1 MALTDID
8 LANIDTKPFFKSQ
21 VQHLLNILYTVYP
34 DISVYLY
41 IQNIQNGTTGFE
53 LQSLP
58 TNKAHLFDTIPADVP
73 AIVDML
79 AAKELGSSF
88 ILNQENA
95 AMFSTEPD
103 EWAEFSII
111 SPLGESENLSG
122 FLLTIFPKELS
133 RQSINLDVFDEVAAS
148 VAANSITSNLL
159 ENYKNRSDQ
168 LSVML
173 EVNTH
178 LNVAATKTDFLY
190 EITRFGKYFL
200 QFDRAVLVLHPENT
214 PEYFMVDSIEGD
226 EQGLQQGMSYPV
238 HNSLVSKAIITGHHF
253 VYKESNKPDPDGIYR
268 TGDYEEYP
276 YKQVIGFPLV
286 KVKNGPGVLVL
297 ESSREYPVKQSE
309 LAIFEMI
316 SQSLGAALTRFSLY
330 ERLNNYA
337 TIDTLTHLYNI
348 RALKQRFE
356 EELARAGRYQN
367 SLVVLFLDLDKF
379 KLVNDTHG
387 HLVGDF
393 VLKEISKII
402 RESIRT
408 SDIPGRYGG
417 EEFVVIMVNADAAA
431 CMASAKRICAAIRE
445 HHFEMNETV
454 IDNRISI
461 GLSEF
466 PRDGESMQNLI
477 QSADAAMYT
486 AKRRGGDQVVK
497 YEKGM
502 VPKSR
507 D

>member
-1 MALTDID
+1 MTLTDID
-8 LANIDTKPFFKSQ
+8 LANIDEKPFFKSQ
-21 VQHLLNILYTVYP
+21 IRHLLNILYRVYP
-34 DISVYLY
+34 DANVYLY
-41 IQNIQNGTTGFE
+41 LKNDGLEFD
-53 LQSLP
+53 LQDLP
-58 TNKAHLFDTIPADVP
+58 TNKDHLFESIPADVP
-73 AIVDML
+73 AIMEMTVT
-79 AAKELGSSF
+79 KEFESKF
-88 ILNQENA
+88 IHNQENA
-95 AMFSTEPD
+95 AMFSTEPAD
-103 EWAEFSII
+103 WAEYSVL
-111 SPLGESENLSG
+111 SPLGESGSVIG
-122 FLLTIFPKELS
+122 FMLTIFPPEFDDREL
-133 RQSINLDVFDEVAAS
+133 INLEIFNEVAAS
-148 VAANSITSNLL
+148 LSANSVTSNLL
-159 ENYKNRSDQ
+159 KSYKDRSDH

-178 LNVAATKTDFLY
+178 LNVAATKTDFLF

-214 PEYFMVDSIEGD
+214 PEYFTIDSIEGD
-226 EQGLQQGMSYPV
+226 ETGLQQGMSYPV
-238 HNSLVSKAIITGHHF
+238 YNSLVSHTILTGHHF
-253 VYKESNKPDPDGIYR
+253 IYKQSSKEVPEGIYR
-268 TGDYEEYP
+268 TGDFQEYP

-286 KVKNGPGVLVL
+286 KAKNGPGVLVL
-297 ESSREYPVKQSE
+297 ESSKEYPVKQSE
-309 LAIFEMI
+309 MGIFEMI

-356 EELARAGRYQN
+356 EELARAARYQN

-379 KLVNDTHG
+379 KLVNDTYG

-393 VLKEISKII
+393 VLKEISQII
-402 RESIRT
+402 RDSIRT

-431 CMASAKRICAAIRE
+431 CMASAKRICSAVRE
-445 HHFEMNETV
+445 HQFEMNETN
-454 IDNRISI
+454 IENRISI

-466 PRDGESMQNLI
+466 PRDGESMQDLI

-502 VPKSR
+502 VPKLR
-507 D
+507 A

>member
-1 MALTDID
+1 MTLTDID
-8 LANIDTKPFFKSQ
+8 LVNIDTKPFFKSQ

-34 DISVYLY
+34 DVSIYFFVRNEDQS
-41 IQNIQNGTTGFE
+41 FS
-53 LQSLP
+53 LQQDP
-58 TNKAHLFDTIPADVP
+58 KNRTHLFETIPSDVP
-73 AIVDML
+73 AIVDL
-79 AAKELGSSF
+79 FSSNSLKSSF

-95 AMFSTEPD
+95 AMFSIEPE
-103 EWAEFSII
+103 EWADYSVI
-111 SPLGESENLSG
+111 SPMGEADKIAG
-122 FLLTIFPKELS
+122 FLLTLFPKAISRELV
-133 RQSINLDVFDEVAAS
+133 NLNVFNQVAKNVS
-148 VAANSITSNLL
+148 ANSITSNLL
-159 ENYKNRSDQ
+159 ESYKNRSDH

-178 LNVAATKTDFLY
+178 LNVAATKTDFLF

-200 QFDRAVLVLHPENT
+200 QFDRAVLVLHPEDT
-214 PEYFMVDSIEGD
+214 PEYFMIDSIEGD
-226 EQGLQQGMSYPV
+226 EKGLQQGMSYPV
-238 HNSLVSKAIITGHHF
+238 YNSLVSKAIVTGHHF
-253 VYKESNKPDPDGIYR
+253 SYKKSHKQVPEGIYR

-276 YKQVIGFPLV
+276 YDQVIGFPLV

-297 ESSREYPVKQSE
+297 ESVGENSVKQSE
-309 LAIFEMI
+309 MAIFEMI

-379 KLVNDTHG
+379 KLVNDTYG
-387 HLVGDF
+387 HLTGDF
-393 VLKEISKII
+393 VLREISQII
-402 RESIRT
+402 RDSIRT

-431 CMASAKRICAAIRE
+431 CMASAKRICAAVRE
-445 HHFEMNETV
+445 HHFEMNEMHIENKV
-454 IDNRISI
+454 SI

-466 PRDGESMQNLI
+466 PRDGETMQDLI

-507 D
+507 V

>member
-1 MALTDID
+1 MVLTDID
-8 LANIDTKPFFKSQ
+8 LSNIDAMPFFKSQ
-21 VQHLLNILYTVYP
+21 TRNLLKILYTVYP
-34 DISVYLY
+34 EIHVYLY
-41 IQNIQNGTTGFE
+41 VKNQSNEFQLQDLPDNG
-53 LQSLP
+53 SY
-58 TNKAHLFDTIPADVP
+58 LFDTIPIDVP
-73 AIVDML
+73 AILEMTSE
-79 AAKELGSSF
+79 KQTESSF
-88 ILNQENA
+88 ILNSENA
-95 AMFSTEPD
+95 AIFSTEPD
-103 EWAEFSII
+103 NWGEYSVL
-111 SPLGESENLSG
+111 SPLAGPEDIVG
-122 FLLTIFPKELS
+122 FLLTILPKEISSTDIKL
-133 RQSINLDVFDEVAAS
+133 NLFTEVAAS
-148 VAANSITSNLL
+148 IATNSITSNLL
-159 ENYKNRSDQ
+159 ESYKDRSDH

-190 EITRFGKYFL
+190 EITRFGKYFI
-200 QFDRAVLVLHPENT
+200 QFERAVLVLHPENT
-214 PEYFMVDSIEGD
+214 PEYFIIDSIEGD
-226 EQGLQQGMSYPV
+226 ETGLTQGMSYPV
-238 HNSLVSKAIITGHHF
+238 NNSLVSKTIISGQSFIFKKSKQQDH
-253 VYKESNKPDPDGIYR
+253 EGIYR
-268 TGDYEEYP
+268 TSDHQDYP
-276 YKQVIGFPLV
+276 YDQVIGFPLV

-297 ESSREYPVKQSE
+297 ETSTEIPVQQSE

-379 KLVNDTHG
+379 KQVNDTHG

-393 VLKEISKII
+393 VLREVSQII
-402 RESIRT
+402 RDSIRT

-417 EEFVVIMVNADAAA
+417 EEFVVIMVNTDAAA
-431 CMASAKRICAAIRE
+431 CMASAKRICAAVRE
-445 HHFEMNETV
+445 HQFEMNEV
-454 IDNRISI
+454 EIENRISI

-466 PRDGESMQNLI
+466 PRDGETMQDLI

-497 YEKGM
+497 FEKGM
-502 VPKSR
+502 VPKSQA
-507 D
+507 

>member
-1 MALTDID
+1 M
-8 LANIDTKPFFKSQ
+8 ANIDSKPFFKSQ
-21 VQHLLNILYTVYP
+21 VQHLLNILYTIYP
-34 DISVYLY
+34 EISVYLY
-41 IQNIQNGTTGFE
+41 VGNGEHGFE
-53 LQSLP
+53 LQNLP
-58 TNKAHLFDTIPADVP
+58 TNETHLFDIIPSDVP

-79 AAKELGSSF
+79 SAQAVESSF
-88 ILNQENA
+88 IQNQANS

-103 EWAEFSII
+103 DWAEFSVI
-111 SPLGESENLSG
+111 SPMGEPAKLLG

-133 RQSINLDVFDEVAAS
+133 RETVSLTVFNDVAAS

-159 ENYKNRSDQ
+159 DSYKDRSDH

-178 LNVAATKTDFLY
+178 LNVAATKTDFLF
-190 EITRFGKYFL
+190 EITRFGKYFI

-214 PEYFMVDSIEGD
+214 PEYFLIDSIEGD
-226 EQGLQQGMSYPV
+226 EKDLQQGMSYPV
-238 HNSLVSKAIITGHHF
+238 YNSLVSKVIISGHHF
-253 VYKESNKPDPDGIYR
+253 IYKKSNKTESEGIYR
-268 TGDYEEYP
+268 TGDYEDYP
-276 YKQVIGFPLV
+276 YDQVIGFPLV

-337 TIDTLTHLYNI
+337 TIDTLTHLYNL

-379 KLVNDTHG
+379 KLVNDTYG

-393 VLKEISKII
+393 VLKEISQII
-402 RESIRT
+402 RDSIRT

-431 CMASAKRICAAIRE
+431 CMASAKRICAAVRE
-445 HHFEMNETV
+445 HPFEVNEMS
-454 IDNRISI
+454 IDNKISI

-466 PRDGESMQNLI
+466 PRDGETMQDLI

-507 D
+507 A

>member
-8 LANIDTKPFFKSQ
+8 LANIDTKTFFKTQ
-21 VQHLLNILYTVYP
+21 LQHLINILNTVYP
-34 DISVYLY
+34 DIHVYVYL
-41 IQNIQNGTTGFE
+41 NGSNGTFD
-53 LQSLP
+53 LQDFP
-58 TNKAHLFDTIPADVP
+58 PNKGHLFETIPADVP
-73 AIVDML
+73 AISEML
-79 AAKELGSSF
+79 SAEELRSTRIG
-88 ILNQENA
+88 NPENA
-95 AMFSTEPD
+95 AMFSQEPKD
-103 EWAEFSII
+103 WSGFSVL
-111 SPLGESENLSG
+111 SPLGQPGKIRGFMVSIVPNTIDEN
-122 FLLTIFPKELS
+122 EV
-133 RQSINLDVFDEVAAS
+133 NLEFFDEVAGTIAG
-148 VAANSITSNLL
+148 NSATSELL
-159 ENYKNRSDQ
+159 DKYKDRSDH

-190 EITRFGKYFL
+190 EITRFGKYFIH
-200 QFDRAVLVLHPENT
+200 FDRAVLVLHPENT
-214 PEYFMVDSIEGD
+214 PEYFMIDSIEGD
-226 EQGLQQGMSYPV
+226 ETGLQQGMSYPV
-238 HNSLVSKAIITGHHF
+238 FNSLVSKAIISGQHF
-253 VYKESNKPDPDGIYR
+253 IYDRDQETNVDGIYK
-268 TGDYEEYP
+268 TGDHEDYP
-276 YKQVIGFPLV
+276 YAQVIGFPLI
-286 KVKNGPGVLVL
+286 KIKNGPGVLVL
-297 ESSREYPVKQSE
+297 ESSRKVSLRQGD

-348 RALKQRFE
+348 RALKQRFQ

-379 KLVNDTHG
+379 KAVNDTHG

-393 VLKEISKII
+393 VLKEVSQII
-402 RESIRT
+402 KDSIRT

-417 EEFVVIMVNADAAA
+417 EEFVVIMVNAGAAA
-431 CMASAKRICAAIRE
+431 CMASAQRICAAVRE
-445 HHFEMNETV
+445 HSFEMNEV
-454 IDNRISI
+454 NIDNRISI

-466 PRDGESMQNLI
+466 PRDGETMEDLI

-502 VPKSR
+502 VPKSKA
-507 D
+507 

>member
-8 LANIDTKPFFKSQ
+8 LANIDAKPFFKSQ
-21 VQHLLNILYTVYP
+21 ISHLLNILLRVYP
-34 DISVYLY
+34 DAYVYLFVK
-41 IQNIQNGTTGFE
+41 NDGSEFD
-53 LQSLP
+53 LQDLP
-58 TNKAHLFDTIPADVP
+58 NNKAHLFESIPSDVP
-73 AIVDML
+73 AIMEMT
-79 AAKELGSSF
+79 ASMEIKSKF
-88 ILNQENA
+88 IKSQENA
-95 AMFSTEPD
+95 AMFSTEPGD
-103 EWAEFSII
+103 WAEYSVL
-111 SPLGESENLSG
+111 SPLGESASIDG
-122 FLLTIFPKELS
+122 FLFTIFPAEFD
-133 RQSINLDVFDEVAAS
+133 RDTINLEVFDEVAAS
-148 VAANSITSNLL
+148 ISGNSITSNLL
-159 ENYKNRSDQ
+159 DSYKDRSDH
-168 LSVML
+168 LSIML

-178 LNVAATKTDFLY
+178 LNVAATKTDFLF

-200 QFDRAVLVLHPENT
+200 HFDRAVLVLHPENT
-214 PEYFMVDSIEGD
+214 PEYFMIDSIEGD
-226 EQGLQQGMSYPV
+226 ETGLQQGMSYPV
-238 HNSLVSKAIITGHHF
+238 HNSLVSKTILTGHHF
-253 VYKESNKPDPDGIYR
+253 IYKDSNKDDPEGIYR
-268 TGDYEEYP
+268 TGDFQDYP

-286 KVKNGPGVLVL
+286 KIKNGPGVLVL
-297 ESSREYPVKQSE
+297 ESSKEYPAKQSE
-309 LAIFEMI
+309 MGIFEMI

-348 RALKQRFE
+348 RALNQRFE

-379 KLVNDTHG
+379 KLVNDTYG

-393 VLKEISKII
+393 VLKEISQII
-402 RESIRT
+402 RDSIRT

-431 CMASAKRICAAIRE
+431 CMASAKRICAAVRE
-445 HHFEMNETV
+445 HQFEMNET
-454 IDNRISI
+454 IIENRISI

-466 PRDGESMQNLI
+466 PRDGETMQDLI

-507 D
+507 A

>member
-8 LANIDTKPFFKSQ
+8 LANMDTQPFFKSQ
-21 VQHLLNILYTVYP
+21 IHHLFNILYTLYP
-34 DISVYLY
+34 DVNVYFY
-41 IQNIQNGTTGFE
+41 TKINSQGFD
-53 LQSLP
+53 LQQIP
-58 TNKAHLFDTIPADVP
+58 ANKAHLFDTIPADVP
-73 AIVDML
+73 AIMEMTS
-79 AAKELGSSF
+79 AKEIKSKF
-88 ILNQENA
+88 IKNQENA
-95 AMFSTEPD
+95 AMFSTEPA
-103 EWAEFSII
+103 EWAAYSVL
-111 SPLGESENLSG
+111 SPLGESGGIVG
-122 FLLTIFPKELS
+122 FLLSIFPKEFD
-133 RQSINLDVFDEVAAS
+133 RDMINLEVFDEVAAS
-148 VAANSITSNLL
+148 ITVNSLTSSLL
-159 ENYKNRSDQ
+159 ESYKERSDH

-190 EITRFGKYFL
+190 EISRFGKYFI

-214 PEYFMVDSIEGD
+214 PEYFMIDSIEGD
-226 EQGLQQGMSYPV
+226 ETGLQQGMSYPV
-238 HNSLVSKAIITGHHF
+238 YNSLVSKTILTGHHF
-253 VYKESNKPDPDGIYR
+253 IYKKSNKPEPDGIYR
-268 TGDYEEYP
+268 TGDFQEYP
-276 YKQVIGFPLV
+276 YSQVIGFPLA

-297 ESSREYPVKQSE
+297 ESSKEYPIKQSE
-309 LAIFEMI
+309 LGIFEMI

-379 KLVNDTHG
+379 KLVNDTYG

-393 VLKEISKII
+393 VLKEISQII
-402 RESIRT
+402 RETIRT

-417 EEFVVIMVNADAAA
+417 EEFVVIMVNADAEA
-431 CMASAKRICAAIRE
+431 CMASAKRICTAVRE
-445 HHFEMNETV
+445 HQFEMNETN
-454 IDNRISI
+454 IENRISI

-466 PRDGESMQNLI
+466 PRDGESMQDLI

-507 D
+507 A

>member
-8 LANIDTKPFFKSQ
+8 LANMDTQPFFNSQ
-21 VQHLLNILYTVYP
+21 IRHLLNILYIVYP
-34 DISVYLY
+34 DVNVYFY
-41 IQNIQNGTTGFE
+41 IKNNSEGFD
-53 LQSLP
+53 LQEMP
-58 TNKAHLFDTIPADVP
+58 TNKAHLFESIPSVVP
-73 AIVDML
+73 AML
-79 AAKELGSSF
+79 EMASAKEIKSKYIS
-88 ILNQENA
+88 NQENA
-95 AMFSTEPD
+95 AMFSTEPAD
-103 EWAEFSII
+103 WADYSVL
-111 SPLGESENLSG
+111 SPLGEPGGIEG
-122 FLLTIFPKELS
+122 FLLSIFPKEFD
-133 RQSINLDVFDEVAAS
+133 RDSINLEIFDEVA
-148 VAANSITSNLL
+148 NSIAVNSVTSNLL
-159 ENYKNRSDQ
+159 ESYKDRSDH

-190 EITRFGKYFL
+190 EISRFGKYFI

-214 PEYFMVDSIEGD
+214 PEYFTIDSIEGD
-226 EQGLQQGMSYPV
+226 ETGLQQGMSYPV
-238 HNSLVSKAIITGHHF
+238 YNSLVSKSILTGHHF
-253 VYKESNKPDPDGIYR
+253 SYKKSNKSDPEGIYR
-268 TGDYEEYP
+268 TGDFQEYP
-276 YKQVIGFPLV
+276 YSQVIGFPLA

-297 ESSREYPVKQSE
+297 ESSREYHIKQSE

-356 EELARAGRYQN
+356 EELARAARYQN

-379 KLVNDTHG
+379 KLVNDTYG

-393 VLKEISKII
+393 VLKEISQII
-402 RESIRT
+402 RETIRT

-417 EEFVVIMVNADAAA
+417 EEFVVIMVNADAEA
-431 CMASAKRICAAIRE
+431 CMASAKRICTAVRE
-445 HHFEMNETV
+445 HQFEMNETN
-454 IDNRISI
+454 IENRISI

-466 PRDGESMQNLI
+466 PRDGESMQDLI

-507 D
+507 A

>member
-8 LANIDTKPFFKSQ
+8 LANIDATPFFNSQ
-21 VQHLLNILYTVYP
+21 IGHLLHILYRVYE
-34 DISVYLY
+34 DANVYLY
-41 IQNIQNGTTGFE
+41 MKRQGLEFE
-53 LQSLP
+53 LQELP
-58 TNKAHLFDTIPADVP
+58 TNKDHLFDSIPSDIPAILEMTS
-73 AIVDML
+73 ANEI
-79 AAKELGSSF
+79 KSKF

-95 AMFSTEPD
+95 AMFSIEPAD
-103 EWAEFSII
+103 LAEYSVL
-111 SPLGESENLSG
+111 SPLGESGSIDG
-122 FLLTIFPKELS
+122 FLLTIFPAAID
-133 RQSINLDVFDEVAAS
+133 RGMINLDIFDDVAAS
-148 VAANSITSNLL
+148 ITANSVTSNLL
-159 ENYKNRSDQ
+159 KSYKERSDH
-168 LSVML
+168 LSIML

-200 QFDRAVLVLHPENT
+200 HFDRAVLVLHPENT
-214 PEYFMVDSIEGD
+214 PEYFMIDSIEGD
-226 EQGLQQGMSYPV
+226 ETGLQQGMSYPV
-238 HNSLVSKAIITGHHF
+238 YNSLVSKTILTGHHF
-253 VYKESNKPDPDGIYR
+253 IYKQSNKVAPEGIYR
-268 TGDYEEYP
+268 TGDFQEYP
-276 YKQVIGFPLV
+276 YHQVIGFPLI
-286 KVKNGPGVLVL
+286 KVKNGPGALVL
-297 ESSREYPVKQSE
+297 ESSKEYPVKQSE
-309 LAIFEMI
+309 MAIFEMI

-379 KLVNDTHG
+379 KLVNDTFG

-393 VLKEISKII
+393 VLKEISQII
-402 RESIRT
+402 RDSIRT

-417 EEFVVIMVNADAAA
+417 EEFVIIMVNADAAA
-431 CMASAKRICAAIRE
+431 CMASAKRICAAVRE
-445 HHFEMNETV
+445 HKFEMNETN
-454 IDNRISI
+454 IENRVSI

-466 PRDGESMQNLI
+466 PRDGETMQDLI

-507 D
+507 A

>member
-8 LANIDTKPFFKSQ
+8 LANIDTMPFFKSQ
-21 VQHLLNILYTVYP
+21 VRNLLNILYTVYA
-34 DISVYLY
+34 DCHVYLY
-41 IQNIQNGTTGFE
+41 VQKEGGEFG
-53 LQSLP
+53 LQDLP
-58 TNKAHLFDTIPADVP
+58 TNNSHLFDTIPSNVP
-73 AIVDML
+73 AIMDMTL
-79 AAKELGSSF
+79 AKDVSSLC
-88 ILNQENA
+88 ILNRENA

-103 EWAEFSII
+103 DWGEYSVL
-111 SPLGESENLSG
+111 SPLGEPEKIVG
-122 FLLTIFPKELS
+122 FLLTIFPKGFAKED
-133 RQSINLDVFDEVAAS
+133 INLDLFSEVAAS
-148 VAANSITSNLL
+148 VAANSVTMNLL
-159 ENYKNRSDQ
+159 ESYKDRSDQ

-190 EITRFGKYFL
+190 EITRFGKYFI

-214 PEYFMVDSIEGD
+214 PEYFTIDSVEGD
-226 EQGLQQGMSYPV
+226 EVGLAQGMSYPV
-238 HNSLVSKAIITGHHF
+238 HNSLISKTIISGHHF
-253 VYKESNKPDPDGIYR
+253 IYRKSQKPDPEGIYR
-268 TGDYEEYP
+268 TGDHQGYTYD
-276 YKQVIGFPLV
+276 QVIGFPLV

-297 ESSREYPVKQSE
+297 ESSRELPIKPSE
-309 LAIFEMI
+309 LAIFKMI

-393 VLKEISKII
+393 VLREISQII
-402 RESIRT
+402 RDSIRT

-431 CMASAKRICAAIRE
+431 CMASAKRICAAVRD
-445 HHFEMNETV
+445 HQFEMNEV
-454 IDNRISI
+454 NIDNRISI

-466 PRDGESMQNLI
+466 PRDGETMQDLI

-502 VPKSR
+502 VPKSQA
-507 D
+507 

>member
-8 LANIDTKPFFKSQ
+8 LVNLDTQPFFKSQ
-21 VQHLLNILYTVYP
+21 VQHLLDILYSIYP
-34 DISVYLY
+34 DIDVY
-41 IQNIQNGTTGFE
+41 IFVDNQVNGFD
-53 LQSLP
+53 LQDLP
-58 TNKAHLFDTIPADVP
+58 TNKAHLFETIPYDVP
-73 AIVDML
+73 VVAEITNTRDSS
-79 AAKELGSSF
+79 SSF
-88 ILNQENA
+88 IQNQENA
-95 AMFSTEPD
+95 AIFSREPED
-103 EWAEFSII
+103 WADVSIV
-111 SPLGESENLSG
+111 SPMAGNKEVSG
-122 FLLTIFPKELS
+122 FLLTLVPKESDLEL
-133 RQSINLDVFDEVAAS
+133 INLEVFNKVALTIAQNS
-148 VAANSITSNLL
+148 VTSNLL
-159 ENYKNRSDQ
+159 ERYKNRSDH

-178 LNVAATKTDFLY
+178 LNVAATKTDFLF
-190 EITRFGKYFL
+190 EITRFGKYFI
-200 QFDRAVLVLHPENT
+200 QFDRAVLVLRPENT
-214 PEYFMVDSIEGD
+214 PEYFMIDSIEG
-226 EQGLQQGMSYPV
+226 EETGLQQGMSYPV
-238 HNSLVSKAIITGHHF
+238 FNSLVSKVIITGQAF
-253 VYKESNKPDPDGIYR
+253 SYKKSHKPDCDGIYR
-268 TGDYEEYP
+268 TGDYDEYP
-276 YKQVIGFPLV
+276 YDQVIGFPLE

-297 ESSREYPVKQSE
+297 ESSREHPAQQSE

-337 TIDTLTHLYNI
+337 TIDTLTHLYNL

-379 KLVNDTHG
+379 KLVNDTYG

-393 VLKEISKII
+393 VLREISQII

-431 CMASAKRICAAIRE
+431 CMASAKRICAAVRD
-445 HHFEMNETV
+445 HHFEMNDMTIE
-454 IDNRISI
+454 NRISI

-466 PRDGESMQNLI
+466 PRDGETMENLI

-486 AKRRGGDQVVK
+486 SKRRGGDQVVK

-507 D
+507 A

>member
-8 LANIDTKPFFKSQ
+8 LANMDTQPFFKSQ
-21 VQHLLNILYTVYP
+21 IRHLLNILETLHPGIKVYVYTKNDGPGFDLLEMP
-34 DISVYLY
+34 DNPV
-41 IQNIQNGTTGFE
+41 
-53 LQSLP
+53 
-58 TNKAHLFDTIPADVP
+58 HLFNTIPLNVP
-73 AIVDML
+73 AILEMTS
-79 AAKELGSSF
+79 AKEIKSRF
-88 ILNQENA
+88 ISNQENA
-95 AMFSTEPD
+95 AIFSTEPGD
-103 EWAEFSII
+103 WAEFSVL
-111 SPLGESENLSG
+111 SPLGETENIEGFSLS
-122 FLLTIFPKELS
+122 IFPKEFD
-133 RQSINLDVFDEVAAS
+133 QDKINLVVFDEVAS
-148 VAANSITSNLL
+148 SITINSLTSNLL
-159 ENYKNRSDQ
+159 ESYKDRSEH

-190 EITRFGKYFL
+190 EITRFGKYFI
-200 QFDRAVLVLHPENT
+200 QFDRAVLVIHPEDT
-214 PEYFMVDSIEGD
+214 PEYFIIDSIEGD
-226 EQGLQQGMSYPV
+226 ETGLQQGMSYPV
-238 HNSLVSKAIITGHHF
+238 YNSLVSKTILTGHHF
-253 VYKESNKPDPDGIYR
+253 SYRKSNNEDPEGIYR
-268 TGDYEEYP
+268 TGDYLEYP
-276 YKQVIGFPLV
+276 YDQVIGFPLT

-297 ESSREYPVKQSE
+297 ESSREYPIKQSE

-379 KLVNDTHG
+379 KSVNDTYG

-393 VLKEISKII
+393 VLKEISQII
-402 RESIRT
+402 RDSIRT

-417 EEFVVIMVNADAAA
+417 EEFVVIMVNADAEA
-431 CMASAKRICAAIRE
+431 CMASAKRICAAVRE
-445 HHFEMNETV
+445 HQFEMNETN
-454 IDNRISI
+454 IENRISI
-461 GLSEF
+461 GLAEF
-466 PRDGESMQNLI
+466 PRDGESMQDLI

-497 YEKGM
+497 FEKGM

-507 D
+507 A

>member
-8 LANIDTKPFFKSQ
+8 LANIDAKPFFKSQ
-21 VQHLLNILYTVYP
+21 IRHLLNILYRIYP
-34 DISVYLY
+34 DANVYLFVK
-41 IQNIQNGTTGFE
+41 NDGPEFD
-53 LQSLP
+53 LQDLP
-58 TNKAHLFDTIPADVP
+58 TNKAHLFESIPSDVP
-73 AIVDML
+73 AIVEMT
-79 AAKELGSSF
+79 ATKEITSKF

-95 AMFSTEPD
+95 AMFSTEPAD
-103 EWAEFSII
+103 WAEYSVL
-111 SPLGESENLSG
+111 SPLGEPESIDG
-122 FLLTIFPKELS
+122 FLLSIFPAEFD
-133 RQSINLDVFDEVAAS
+133 RDMINLKVFDEVAAS
-148 VAANSITSNLL
+148 ISSNSITSNLL
-159 ENYKNRSDQ
+159 ESYKDRSDH
-168 LSVML
+168 LSIML

-178 LNVAATKTDFLY
+178 LNVAATKTDFLF

-200 QFDRAVLVLHPENT
+200 NFDRAVLVLHPENT
-214 PEYFMVDSIEGD
+214 PEYFMIDSIEGD
-226 EQGLQQGMSYPV
+226 ETGLQQGMSYPV
-238 HNSLVSKAIITGHHF
+238 YNSLVSKTILTGHHF
-253 VYKESNKPDPDGIYR
+253 IYKQSSDAVPEGIYR
-268 TGDYEEYP
+268 TGDFEEYP
-276 YKQVIGFPLV
+276 YSQVIGFPLV

-297 ESSREYPVKQSE
+297 ESSKEYPVKQSE
-309 LAIFEMI
+309 MGIFEMI

-379 KLVNDTHG
+379 KLVNDTYG

-393 VLKEISKII
+393 VLKEISQII
-402 RESIRT
+402 RDSIRT

-417 EEFVVIMVNADAAA
+417 EEFVVIMVNADASA
-431 CMASAKRICAAIRE
+431 CMASAKRICTAVRE
-445 HHFEMNETV
+445 HQFEMNETN
-454 IDNRISI
+454 IENRISI

-466 PRDGESMQNLI
+466 PRDGETMQDLI

-507 D
+507 A

>member
-1 MALTDID
+1 MALTNID
-8 LANIDTKPFFKSQ
+8 LANIDAKPFFASQ
-21 VQHLLNILYTVYP
+21 IHHLLSILS
-34 DISVYLY
+34 SVYQDANVYKYVKAESLDY
-41 IQNIQNGTTGFE
+41 DLHE
-53 LQSLP
+53 LP
-58 TNKAHLFDTIPADVP
+58 TNKDHLFESLPPDIP
-73 AIVDML
+73 AIVEMTE
-79 AAKELGSSF
+79 AKEIKSKF

-95 AMFSTEPD
+95 AVFSTEPD
-103 EWAEFSII
+103 DLAEYSVL
-111 SPLGESENLSG
+111 SPLGESGNIDG
-122 FLLTIFPKELS
+122 FLLTIFPKEFD
-133 RQSINLDVFDEVAAS
+133 RETINLEVFDDVAAS
-148 VAANSITSNLL
+148 IRANSVTSNLL
-159 ENYKNRSDQ
+159 ESYKDRSDH
-168 LSVML
+168 LSIML

-178 LNVAATKTDFLY
+178 LNVAATKTDFLF

-200 QFDRAVLVLHPENT
+200 HFDRAVLVLHPENT
-214 PEYFMVDSIEGD
+214 PEYFMIDSIEGD
-226 EQGLQQGMSYPV
+226 ETGLQQGMSYPV
-238 HNSLVSKAIITGHHF
+238 YNSLVSKTILTGHHF
-253 VYKESNKPDPDGIYR
+253 IYKQSNQSVPEGIYR
-268 TGDYEEYP
+268 TGDFQDYHYR
-276 YKQVIGFPLV
+276 QVIGFPLV
-286 KVKNGPGVLVL
+286 KIKNGPGVLVL
-297 ESSREYPVKQSE
+297 ESSKEYPVKQSE
-309 LAIFEMI
+309 MAIFEMI

-379 KLVNDTHG
+379 KLVNDTYG

-393 VLKEISKII
+393 VLKEISQII
-402 RESIRT
+402 RDSIRT

-431 CMASAKRICAAIRE
+431 CMASAKRICAAVRE
-445 HHFEMNETV
+445 HKFEMNETN
-454 IDNRISI
+454 IENRISI

-466 PRDGESMQNLI
+466 PRDGETMQDLI

-502 VPKSR
+502 VPKSQA
-507 D
+507 

>member
-8 LANIDTKPFFKSQ
+8 LANIDAKPFFQSQ
-21 VQHLLNILYTVYP
+21 ILHLVNILSTIYP
-34 DISVYLY
+34 GVHIYLY
-41 IQNIQNGTTGFE
+41 QKTNDSQFE
-53 LQSLP
+53 QQDLP
-58 TNKAHLFDTIPADVP
+58 ANEEHLFTSIPADVP
-73 AIVDML
+73 AI
-79 AAKELGSSF
+79 KEMMTSKMIQSKF
-88 ILNQENA
+88 IPNQENA
-95 AMFSTEPD
+95 ALFKSSPD
-103 EWAEFSII
+103 AWAEHSVL
-111 SPLGESENLSG
+111 SPLGGASNIDGFFISLFPHEIEKNL
-122 FLLTIFPKELS
+122 
-133 RQSINLDVFDEVAAS
+133 INLEVFNQVAAS
-148 VAANSITSNLL
+148 LTANSAASVLMQSF
-159 ENYKNRSDQ
+159 KDRSEH
-168 LSVML
+168 LSIML

-178 LNVAATKTDFLY
+178 LNVAATKTDFLF

-214 PEYFMVDSIEGD
+214 PEYFMIDSIEGD
-226 EQGLQQGMSYPV
+226 ETGLQQGMSYPV
-238 HNSLVSKAIITGHHF
+238 HNSLVSKAILSGHHF
-253 VYKESNKPDPDGIYR
+253 IYKASNKVVPEGIYR
-268 TGDYEEYP
+268 TGDFQEYP
-276 YKQVIGFPLV
+276 YKQVIGFPLA
-286 KVKNGPGVLVL
+286 KVKNGPGALVL
-297 ESSREYPVKQSE
+297 ESSKEYPVKQSE
-309 LAIFEMI
+309 MGIFEMI
-316 SQSLGAALTRFSLY
+316 SQSLGAAMTRFSLY

-393 VLKEISKII
+393 ILKEISQII
-402 RESIRT
+402 RDSIRT

-431 CMASAKRICAAIRE
+431 CMASAKRICAAVRE
-445 HHFEMNETV
+445 HLFEMNETV
-454 IDNRISI
+454 IESRISI

-466 PRDGESMQNLI
+466 PRDGETMQDLI

-502 VPKSR
+502 VPKSHA
-507 D
+507 

>member
-1 MALTDID
+1 MALTDLD
-8 LANIDTKPFFKSQ
+8 LVNIDIKPFFKSQ
-21 VQHLLNILYTVYP
+21 TKHLVNILHQVYSG
-34 DISVYLY
+34 IHVYLY
-41 IQNIQNGTTGFE
+41 AQRTLDEFHRQKLFSNQD
-53 LQSLP
+53 
-58 TNKAHLFDTIPADVP
+58 HLFETIPVKVP
-73 AIVDML
+73 SIQEMMTNRQT
-79 AAKELGSSF
+79 KSRF
-88 ILNQENA
+88 IPNRENA
-95 AMFSTEPD
+95 AMFSVAPEGL
-103 EWAEFSII
+103 AEFSIL
-111 SPLGESENLSG
+111 SPIVDEGRISG
-122 FLLTIFPKELS
+122 FMLAIFPFGTNQNEV
-133 RQSINLDVFDEVAAS
+133 RLDLFDEVAAAVNS
-148 VAANSITSNLL
+148 NSITANLL
-159 ENYKNRSDQ
+159 ERYKDRSDH

-190 EITRFGKYFL
+190 EISRFGKYFI
-200 QFDRAVLVLHPENT
+200 QFDRAVLILHPENT
-214 PEYFMVDSIEGD
+214 PEYFIIDSIEGD
-226 EQGLQQGMSYPV
+226 EAGLQQGMSYPV
-238 HNSLVSKAIITGHHF
+238 HNSLVSQTIVSGHHF
-253 VYKESNKPDPDGIYR
+253 IFRQSQQTDVEGIYR
-268 TGDYEEYP
+268 TGDHQGYP
-276 YKQVIGFPLV
+276 YAQVIGFPLA

-297 ESSREYPVKQSE
+297 EASSEVSIQQSE

-337 TIDTLTHLYNI
+337 TIDTLTHLYNL

-379 KLVNDTHG
+379 KMVNDTYG

-393 VLKEISKII
+393 VLKEVSQII
-402 RESIRT
+402 RDSIRT

-417 EEFVVIMVNADAAA
+417 EEFVVIMVNADAEA
-431 CMASAKRICAAIRE
+431 CLASAKRICSAVRD
-445 HHFEMNETV
+445 HPFEMNETN
-454 IDNRISI
+454 IKNKISI

-466 PRDGESMQNLI
+466 PRDGETMEALI

-502 VPKSR
+502 VPKSST
-507 D
+507 